1 VDDRLYAYVR
11 LKVPGEVR
19 LTSGGESQTFSQ
31 GAGIS
36 EVSMPF
42 NSGVQK
48 IELVRNSAVVLSATS
63 EVSISSSPASLF
75 NYNVATAYAQSP

>member
-1 VDDRLYAYVR
+1 
-11 LKVPGEVR
+11 
-19 LTSGGESQTFSQ
+19 
-31 GAGIS
+31 
-36 EVSMPF
+36 MPF

-75 NYNVATAYAQSP
+75 NYNVATAYAPSP